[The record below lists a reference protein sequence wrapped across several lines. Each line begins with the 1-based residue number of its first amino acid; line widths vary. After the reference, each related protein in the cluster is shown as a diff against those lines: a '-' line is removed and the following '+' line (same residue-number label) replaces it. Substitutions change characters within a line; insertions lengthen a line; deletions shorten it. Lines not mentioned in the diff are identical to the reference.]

1 MPARNVKVLRV
12 AHEALK
18 EWADWSLR
26 YIEMSSIG
34 YSGRT
39 AEGRAMAEPLLV
51 QDSAGFS
58 SRCPEVM
65 MGPRCSKVDH
75 AFRDMPAM
83 YRYVVRLKYLE
94 PGVDADKIARF
105 REETG
110 NGRNAFYSL
119 LDQVLAWV
127 AGRLV

>member
-1 MPARNVKVLRV
+1 MPARNVKALQV
-12 AHEALK
+12 AHESLK
-18 EWADWSLR
+18 EWAEWSLR
-26 YIEMSSIG
+26 YQDMSSIG

-39 AEGRAMAEPLLV
+39 VEGRAMAEPLLA
-51 QDSAGFS
+51 QDSPFS

-75 AFRDMPAM
+75 AFRDMPAL

-110 NGRNAFYSL
+110 HGRNAFYSL